1 MQPNRDSNMKTEI
14 KLLADVPAGE
24 GHIKIMP
31 PFNEMYPLWQI
42 DVLQDW
48 IADLTNEYNKRS
60 ETWRTE
66 KRGLR
71 PKSDVRLKVNE

>member
-1 MQPNRDSNMKTEI
+1 MKTEI

-31 PFNEMYPLWQI
+31 SFDEMYPLWQI

-48 IADLTNEYNKRS
+48 IADLTNEYNKRKAV
-60 ETWRTE
+60 WRTE
-66 KRGLR
+66 MISLI
-71 PKSDVRLKVNE
+71 PKSDVKLKINE

>member
-14 KLLADVPAGE
+14 KLIANVPTGE

-31 PFNEMYPLWQI
+31 HFDKMYPLWQI

-48 IADLTNEYNKRS
+48 IFDLTNEYNKRKAAWRS
-60 ETWRTE
+60 E
-66 KRGLR
+66 LR
-71 PKSDVRLKVNE
+71 NSKAK

>member
-14 KLLADVPAGE
+14 KLIANVPTGE

-31 PFNEMYPLWQI
+31 HFDKMYPLWQI

-48 IADLTNEYNKRS
+48 IADLTNEYNKRKAV
-60 ETWRTE
+60 WRTE
-66 KRGLR
+66 MRGLR

>member
-1 MQPNRDSNMKTEI
+1 MKTEI

-31 PFNEMYPLWQI
+31 HFDEMYPLWQI

-48 IADLTNEYNKRS
+48 IADLTNEYNKRKAV
-60 ETWRTE
+60 WRTE
-66 KRGLR
+66 MISLI
-71 PKSDVRLKVNE
+71 PKSDVKLKINE

>member
-1 MQPNRDSNMKTEI
+1 MKTEI

-31 PFNEMYPLWQI
+31 SFDEMYPLWQI

-48 IADLTNEYNKRS
+48 IADLTNEYNKRKAV
-60 ETWRTE
+60 WRTE
-66 KRGLR
+66 MRRGKRAWHI
-71 PKSDVRLKVNE
+71 PKKMQENG

>member
-14 KLLADVPAGE
+14 KLLADVPVGE

-31 PFNEMYPLWQI
+31 HFDKMYPLWQI

-48 IADLTNEYNKRS
+48 IFDLTNEYNKRKAAWRS
-60 ETWRTE
+60 E
-66 KRGLR
+66 LR
-71 PKSDVRLKVNE
+71 NSKAK